1 MIKLD
6 DIDLKILRE
15 LSENSNQSVKEIA
28 AKVNLSVTPVHDRIK
43 KIETAGI
50 VKKYAALLDAEQLGY
65 NLITYIQIRLIR
77 HQEKMFEDIA
87 LQLRNMEEVME
98 AAFTAGEFD
107 LIVKLLFKD
116 MNDYHDF
123 VLHKM
128 SKLEAISYMKTS
140 FAIRFISGNQH
151 LINPK
156 LFKL

>member
-6 DIDLKILRE
+6 DIDLKILKE

-43 KIETAGI
+43 KIESAGI
-50 VKKYAALLDAEQLGY
+50 IKKYAALLDAEQLGY

-87 LQLRNMEEVME
+87 SQLTNMEEVME

-107 LIVKLLFKD
+107 LIVKLIFKD